1 MRALA
6 VDRGLAP
13 QAVLPAASE
22 LAAELACNELFR
34 ELSRPV
40 IEELAMRAR
49 MRTFAAGETV
59 FHEGDP
65 GDALY
70 LVRSGSFSIVRPSR
84 DARVTLDRLGPGSA
98 FGELAVLNRSV
109 RLASVVAEEQATAIE
124 LGADAVDTAF
134 AADPDGV
141 RRTVGALARSLT
153 LAKEELKLRNQA
165 LEESVDEQT
174 EALRRSQLEVVERLT
189 QAANERDNVT
199 GEHIVRMAALAH
211 RLALA
216 AGWSEAEADLILKAA
231 PMHDVGKVGI
241 PDRILLKASRLD
253 PEEWEVMKTHT
264 TIGAQLL
271 AGSDSP
277 LIELG
282 ERIALAHHERWDG
295 GGYPRG
301 LRGTGIPLAARICA
315 ICDAFDTLISE
326 RPYKAAWSVRD
337 ACDEIARCAGTQFD
351 PRLARIFAS
360 RAPAWLAEIERTA
373 SD

>member
-1 MRALA
+1 LRALPVERALA
-6 VDRGLAP
+6 RPVFETAAPGLAE
-13 QAVLPAASE
+13 E
-22 LAAELACNELFR
+22 LARTELFR
-34 ELSRPV
+34 ELSRPAV
-40 IEELAMRAR
+40 EELAKRAR
-49 MRTFAAGETV
+49 PRSYAPGETV

-65 GDALY
+65 GTALY
-70 LVRSGSFSIVRPSR
+70 LVRSGSFSIVRPSK
-84 DARVTLDRLGPGSA
+84 DASVTLDRLGPGSA
-98 FGELAVLNRSV
+98 FGELAVLNRSS
-109 RLASVVAEEQATAIE
+109 RLASVVAEESATAIE
-124 LGADAVDTAF
+124 VSADAVDAAF
-134 AADPDGV
+134 ASDPDGV
-141 RRTVGALARSLT
+141 RRTVGVLASSLT
-153 LAKEELKLRNQA
+153 LAKEELKWRNQA

-199 GEHIVRMAALAH
+199 GAHIVRMAELSH

-216 AGWSEAEADLILKAA
+216 VGWSESEADLILKAA

-241 PDRILLKASRLD
+241 PDRILLKAGKLEPD
-253 PEEWEVMKTHT
+253 EWEIMKTHT

-301 LRGTGIPLAARICA
+301 LRGTAIPLAARICA

-326 RPYKAAWSVRD
+326 RPYKAAWTIAD
-337 ACDEIARCAGTQFD
+337 AAAEIARCAGTQFD
-351 PRLARIFAS
+351 PRLARMFAN
-360 RAPAWLAEIERTA
+360 RVAGWLEDIER
-373 SD
+373 SGD